1 MRSNHTPHCES
12 SQLILSVCSAMNTHF
27 AFYLCLPALLIS
39 VGATTASDELPG
51 APQKE
56 VIALTGGTIFPVASP
71 KIEDGVLVFD
81 KGRIVTVGPS
91 DTVQVPDGAKR
102 IDCYGKRI
110 YPGLFES
117 HSQIGLI
124 EVSAVRA
131 SNDRSEVGR
140 LKPNVKANVAVN
152 PDSELI
158 PVTRANGVLL
168 TLTEPSGGLVAGQA
182 SVLQLDGW
190 TYEDLTLKSGAAMV
204 VFWPSVPK
212 QLEKGREASSS
223 NSVEQLRQ
231 LLVDARA
238 YRMSKRNSPETQRTD
253 VRLEAMFPVL
263 DRKMPLLVHANSL
276 AVIQSA
282 VSFCA
287 EEKLRLIIYGGYDA
301 PLCADLLK
309 KHNVPVI
316 ISAAYRLPRRRSDA
330 FDSSYTLASRLNQ
343 AGVQFS
349 ISGGATS
356 RNSNVRNL
364 PYHAAVSVAYGLPYE
379 VALRAITLSPAEIL
393 GVADRVGSL
402 EAGKDATLF
411 VTTGDPLETPSN
423 VTAAWV
429 QGRAVDLSSRHV
441 KLYEKYRTKYGR
453 HSKQANAK

>member
-1 MRSNHTPHCES
+1 MRSNRTLHCEPRY
-12 SQLILSVCSAMNTHF
+12 LFLSVCSAMNTRL
-27 AFYLCLPALLIS
+27 AICLCLLAVLFLGGP
-39 VGATTASDELPG
+39 TTASDEVPG

-56 VIALTGGTIFPVASP
+56 VIALAGGTIFPVASP

-91 DTVQVPDGAKR
+91 DTVQIPDGAKR
-102 IDCYGKRI
+102 IDCSGKRI

-190 TYEDLTLKSGAAMV
+190 TYEGLTLKPGAAMV
-204 VFWPSVPK
+204 VSWPSVPK

-223 NSVEQLRQ
+223 SSVEQLRE
-231 LLVDARA
+231 LLDDARA
-238 YRMSKRNSPETQRTD
+238 YRKSKRTSPETQKTD

-263 DRKMPLLVHANSL
+263 DGKMPLLVHANSL

-316 ISAAYRLPRRRSDA
+316 IAAAYRLPRRRSDA
-330 FDSSYTLASRLNQ
+330 FDSSYTLASRLHE
-343 AGVQFS
+343 AGVRFS

-356 RNSNVRNL
+356 RNSNARNL
-364 PYHAAVSVAYGLPYE
+364 PYHAAVSVAYGLPHD

-393 GVADRVGSL
+393 GVSDRVGSL

-441 KLYEKYRTKYGR
+441 KLYEKYRTKYER
-453 HSKQANAK
+453 QKKVK

>member
-1 MRSNHTPHCES
+1 MNHRSLKSLFLAS
-12 SQLILSVCSAMNTHF
+12 SLVIQV
-27 AFYLCLPALLIS
+27 
-39 VGATTASDELPG
+39 TASASDAIPG
-51 APQKE
+51 APQKQP
-56 VIALTGGTIFPVASP
+56 IALTGGTVFPVSGP
-71 KIEDGVLVFD
+71 KIEDGVVVFV
-81 KGRIVTVGPS
+81 KGRIVAVGPK
-91 DTVQVPDGAKR
+91 DAVKIPADAKR
-102 IDCYGKRI
+102 VDCQGKHI

-117 HSQIGLI
+117 HSQLGLI

-131 SNDRSEVGR
+131 TNDRSEVGR
-140 LKPNVKANVAVN
+140 IKPNVKASVAVN

-168 TLTEPSGGLVAGQA
+168 AMTEPSGGLVAGQA

-204 VFWPSVPK
+204 VSWPSVPK
-212 QLEKGREASSS
+212 DLEKGKAASSS
-223 NSVEQLRQ
+223 NSVELLRK
-231 LLVDARA
+231 LLDDARA
-238 YRMSKRNSPETQRTD
+238 YRKARKLSPETQKTD
-253 VRLEAMFPVL
+253 VRLDAMFPVL

-282 VSFCA
+282 VSFA
-287 EEKLRLIIYGGYDA
+287 AQEKLRMLIYGGYDA
-301 PLCADLLK
+301 PLCAELLK
-309 KHNVPVI
+309 KHDVPVI
-316 ISAAYRLPRRRSDA
+316 IAAAYRLPRRRNDA
-330 FDSSYTLASRLNQ
+330 FDSGYTLANRLHE
-343 AGVQFS
+343 AGVRFC

-356 RNSNVRNL
+356 RTSNTRNL
-364 PYHAAVSVAYGLPYE
+364 PYHAAVSVAYGLPHD

-402 EAGKDATLF
+402 ETGKDATLF

-441 KLYEKYRTKYGR
+441 KLYEKYRTKYER
-453 HSKQANAK
+453 LSEQK

>member
-1 MRSNHTPHCES
+1 MRNNSASRFGRIRDTPLGKS
-12 SQLILSVCSAMNTHF
+12 SMKQHLASR
-27 AFYLCLPALLIS
+27 LLIALFLLTVSQS
-39 VGATTASDELPG
+39 VRASDEIPG
-51 APQKE
+51 APQKQP
-56 VIALTGGTIFPVASP
+56 IALIGGTVFPVSGP
-71 KIEDGVLVFD
+71 KIEDGVVVFEQ
-81 KGRIVTVGPS
+81 GRIVAVGSKDSVEIP
-91 DTVQVPDGAKR
+91 AKANR
-102 IDCYGKRI
+102 VDCSGKQI

-117 HSQIGLI
+117 HSQLGLT

-131 SNDRSEVGR
+131 TNDRSEVGR
-140 LKPNVKANVAVN
+140 IKPNVKANVAVN

-168 TLTEPSGGLVAGQA
+168 ALTEPSGGLVAGQA

-190 TYEDLTLKSGAAMV
+190 TYEDLTVKAGAAMV
-204 VFWPSVPK
+204 VSWPSVPN
-212 QLEKGREASSS
+212 QLEKGNAASSS
-223 NSVEQLRQ
+223 NSVEQLRK
-231 LLVDARA
+231 LLDDARV
-238 YRMSKRNSPETQRTD
+238 YRSARKLTPESQATD

-282 VSFCA
+282 VSFAA
-287 EEKLRLIIYGGYDA
+287 EEKLRMLIYGGYDA
-301 PLCADLLK
+301 PLCAELLK
-309 KHNVPVI
+309 KHDVPVI
-316 ISAAYRLPRRRSDA
+316 IAAAYRLPRRRSDP
-330 FDSSYTLASRLNQ
+330 FDSGYTLASRLHK
-343 AGVQFS
+343 AGVRFC

-356 RNSNVRNL
+356 RTSNTRNL
-364 PYHAAVSVAYGLPYE
+364 PYHAAVSVAYGLPHD

-402 EAGKDATLF
+402 ETGKDATLF

-441 KLYEKYRTKYGR
+441 KLYEKYRTKYER
-453 HSKQANAK
+453 QQKVK

>member
-1 MRSNHTPHCES
+1 MNNRIS
-12 SQLILSVCSAMNTHF
+12 ILLCIVVLFSVDVAS
-27 AFYLCLPALLIS
+27 
-39 VGATTASDELPG
+39 ASDEIPG
-51 APQKE
+51 APQKQA
-56 VIALTGGTIFPVASP
+56 IALTGGTIFPVSGP
-71 KIEDGVLVFD
+71 RIDDGVLVFD
-81 KGRIVTVGPS
+81 EGRIVSVGPA
-91 DTVQVPDGAKR
+91 DTVKIPQRAKR
-102 IDCYGKRI
+102 IDCTGKQI

-117 HSQIGLI
+117 HSQLGLI

-131 SNDRSEVGR
+131 SNDRSETGGI
-140 LKPNVKANVAVN
+140 KPNVKANVAVN

-190 TYEDLTLKSGAAMV
+190 TYEDLTLKPGAAMV
-204 VFWPSVPK
+204 VSWPSVPK
-212 QLEKGREASSS
+212 ELEKGREASSS
-223 NSVEQLRQ
+223 GSVEQLRE
-231 LLVDARA
+231 LLNDART
-238 YRMSKRNSPETQRTD
+238 YRKAKRVSPETLKTD

-316 ISAAYRLPRRRSDA
+316 IAAAYRLPRSRSDA
-330 FDSSYTLASRLNQ
+330 FDSSYTLASRLHE
-343 AGVQFS
+343 AGVRFS

-356 RNSNVRNL
+356 RNSNARNL
-364 PYHAAVSVAYGLPYE
+364 PYHAAVSVAYGLPYD

-441 KLYEKYRTKYGR
+441 KLYEKYRTKYER
-453 HSKQANAK
+453 QRKNSE

>member
-1 MRSNHTPHCES
+1 MRNKPVPYCEP
-12 SQLILSVCSAMNTHF
+12 SQLVLPVCSAMNTCLSNG
-27 AFYLCLPALLIS
+27 LCLLAVLLS
-39 VGATTASDELPG
+39 VGETLASDEIPG

-56 VIALTGGTIFPVASP
+56 VIALTGGTIFPVSGP
-71 KIEDGVLVFD
+71 KIDDGVLVFD
-81 KGRIVTVGPS
+81 KGKIVAVGPA
-91 DTVQVPDGAKR
+91 DVVRIPKGAKR
-102 IDCYGKRI
+102 IDCSGKRI

-140 LKPNVKANVAVN
+140 LKPNVKANVSVN

-168 TLTEPSGGLVAGQA
+168 TLTEPSGGLVSGQA

-204 VFWPSVPK
+204 VSWPSVPK
-212 QLEKGREASSS
+212 QLEKGSEASSS
-223 NSVEQLRQ
+223 NSVEHLRK
-231 LLVDARA
+231 LLDDARA
-238 YRMSKRNSPETQRTD
+238 YRKANRAAPQAQKTD
-253 VRLEAMFPVL
+253 VRLAAMFPVI
-263 DRKMPLLVHANSL
+263 DQRMPLLVHANSL

-316 ISAAYRLPRRRSDA
+316 IAAAYRLPRRRSDA
-330 FDSSYTLASRLNQ
+330 FDSGYTLANRLHE
-343 AGVQFS
+343 AGVRFS

-356 RNSNVRNL
+356 RNSNARNL
-364 PYHAAVSVAYGLPYE
+364 PYHAAVSVAYGLPHD
-379 VALRAITLSPAEIL
+379 VALRGITLSPAEIL

-402 EAGKDATLF
+402 EVGKDATLF

-441 KLYEKYRTKYGR
+441 TLYQKYRTKYER
-453 HSKQANAK
+453 QTKQADAK